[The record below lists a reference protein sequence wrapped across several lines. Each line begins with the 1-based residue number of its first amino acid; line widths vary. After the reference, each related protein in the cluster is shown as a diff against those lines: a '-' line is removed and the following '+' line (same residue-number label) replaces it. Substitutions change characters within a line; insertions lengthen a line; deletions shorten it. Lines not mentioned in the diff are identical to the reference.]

1 MTSIDLTNHSANRM
15 ITYRREYT
23 YMYVTHECTYRSRCA
38 QWSLTNN
45 DIVEST
51 HVHDYHKRRELQ
63 NKQQHTGHT
72 HTHTHIY
79 IYIYTHVHTYV
90 HTYIHIYIYICMHI
104 IVYVESHTIFQSRN
118 QSYHDNQLII
128 DNQRPSCVSVHV
140 RQQTKTRYN
149 ITHAIINRYDDDVQV
164 ILRVRGSL
172 KPMHIIH
179 DITSRYPQC
188 QL

>member
-79 IYIYTHVHTYV
+79 IYIYIHMYT
-90 HTYIHIYIYICMHI
+90 HTYIHTYIYIYI
-104 IVYVESHTIFQSRN
+104 YVCILLSMLNRIRYFNHVTSHTTTTNWS
-118 QSYHDNQLII
+118 LII
-128 DNQRPSCVSVHV
+128 NDRLACPYMYVNKQRHDTISHMQLSIDTMMMCRSFWECEV
-140 RQQTKTRYN
+140 RWSPCT
-149 ITHAIINRYDDDVQV
+149 
-164 ILRVRGSL
+164 
-172 KPMHIIH
+172 
-179 DITSRYPQC
+179 
-188 QL
+188 